1 MPKYVFTVRS
11 ADNVPGAERD
21 AVLTDDV
28 PALAYACE
36 FASELRKTMTITRL
50 ISLSPLATKAARLF
64 FRYRAFPTEPVAA
77 AVFSNR
83 IYKSPHRPAKLRD
96 LTFPSSQACGQR
108 EKTTPLGLKPRD
120 RLPLLR
126 PASRRVARHIP

>member
-64 FRYRAFPTEPVAA
+64 FRYRAFPAEPVAA

-83 IYKSPHRPAKLRD
+83 IYKSPASPSQTQGSHFSV
-96 LTFPSSQACGQR
+96 FPSMWPKGKDHAS
-108 EKTTPLGLKPRD
+108 GLK
-120 RLPLLR
+120 
-126 PASRRVARHIP
+126 AAG